1 MADYWDAY
9 YKNIIPLP
17 FVETVGVGQEAKV
30 VKKNTR
36 EEMLEFLYSDES
48 LMVYSDSQMMHAIA
62 NLFNIS
68 IFTFTYG
75 PEGERWSDV
84 SPDPEMSKN
93 AEISFG
99 KWLPDM
105 ALYHSENVHFDL
117 LVKDDSRLAV
127 MGPLAGLGLD
137 LDIADSDDHYST
149 KTGGRAN

>member
-1 MADYWDAY
+1 MADHWDTY

-17 FVETVGVGQEAKV
+17 FVETVGVGQQAKV

-48 LMVYSDSQMMHAIA
+48 LMVYSNSQMIHAMA

-75 PEGERWSDV
+75 PGGEIWSVV
-84 SPDPEMSKN
+84 SSDPQMAKN

-99 KWLPDM
+99 KWLPHK
-105 ALYHSENVHFDL
+105 ALYHSENIHFDL
-117 LVKDDSRLAV
+117 LVKDDSRLAQ
-127 MGPLAGLGLD
+127 MAGLGLD
-137 LDIADSDDHYST
+137 LGIAIVDP
-149 KTGGRAN
+149 